1 MLQEYTQEM
10 VGNIQS
16 KKKLLNQ
23 ITLNTTIMFGQ
34 ITNKKGENL
43 YILTS
48 VSTNDIKPYITVNT
62 WAKCKET
69 LESMTT
75 EVNNDRFL
83 VQLIHKEVNDEFG
96 KAEAS
101 VRCNKKG
108 WGSDFFKY
116 ITIDPLYT
124 KSWE

>member
-1 MLQEYTQEM
+1 
-10 VGNIQS
+10 
-16 KKKLLNQ
+16 
-23 ITLNTTIMFGQ
+23 MFGQ

-62 WAKCKET
+62 WAKCKAI
-69 LESMTT
+69 LERMTT
-75 EVNNDRFL
+75 EVDNDTFFA
-83 VQLIHKEVNDEFG
+83 QLIHKEVNDEFG

-108 WGSDFFKY
+108 WGSDYFQY
-116 ITIDPLYT
+116 ITIEPLYT
-124 KSWE
+124 QAWE